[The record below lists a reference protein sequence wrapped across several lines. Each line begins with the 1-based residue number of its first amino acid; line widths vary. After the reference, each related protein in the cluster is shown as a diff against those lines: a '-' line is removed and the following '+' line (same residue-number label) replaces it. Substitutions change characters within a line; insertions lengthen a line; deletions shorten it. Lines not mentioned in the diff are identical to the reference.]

1 MSENNPIRIFVCHN
15 FIEADEYL
23 RVFGFLESQERFF
36 YVNNNKPENA
46 PQSGTMEA
54 IKDELILQI
63 KESEVVI
70 VLASLYQEQSKLFS
84 YQMDVAEA
92 NEIPLIAIRP
102 FGGMLQTPPAL
113 TERVVNASNG
123 MIAIWL
129 TRSGARL
136 GLKTRSAGK

>member
-15 FIEADEYL
+15 FIEEDEYL
-23 RVFGFLESQERFF
+23 RVFEFLESQERFF

-70 VLASLYQEQSKLFS
+70 LLASLYRSR
-84 YQMDVAEA
+84 A
-92 NEIPLIAIRP
+92 NCFPIK
-102 FGGMLQTPPAL
+102 
-113 TERVVNASNG
+113 
-123 MIAIWL
+123 WL
-129 TRSGARL
+129 LPKPTKYR
-136 GLKTRSAGK
+136 